1 MNSYLYSTGSA
12 TSAVKTAR
20 REVEDAQFAKRHV
33 FPDEVDVQLVVLRS
47 SVVDGVLA
55 HVDGGDVVTVGH
67 RGAGN
72 VAVKLAK
79 KLPHPYAFAHGVRH
93 GPVLGFR
100 A

>member
-1 MNSYLYSTGSA
+1 M
-12 TSAVKTAR
+12 
-20 REVEDAQFAKRHV
+20 
-33 FPDEVDVQLVVLRS
+33 
-47 SVVDGVLA
+47 VDGVLA

-67 RGAGN
+67 RDAGN